1 MLKFLATTENARK
14 IDQKKIRVRIAGK
27 LLKSARVKLLFEI
40 LLEIYVVSRAILFLI
55 GDETAGREKEKRLT
69 VPE

>member
-14 IDQKKIRVRIAGK
+14 IDQKIRVRIAGK